1 MMSIL
6 EQRQIMESAFL
17 PLNCRCTIEADDTMT
32 LEIRAPEDD
41 QVLLCVSGIQRSE
54 LSSSRSI
61 SQLVLRLRQ
70 QLATPELQVAARQMG
85 SPA

>member
-6 EQRQIMESAFL
+6 EQRQIIESAFL
-17 PLNCRCTIEADDTMT
+17 PLNCRCTIEVDDTMT
-32 LEIRAPEDD
+32 LEIRAPRIE
-41 QVLLCVSGIQRSE
+41 QVMLRVEGIQRSE

-70 QLATPELQVAARQMG
+70 QLATCETQSPVRQMG
-85 SPA
+85 ALA

>member
-41 QVLLCVSGIQRSE
+41 HLLLSVSGIQRSE

-70 QLATPELQVAARQMG
+70 QLATHESQNSARQVG
-85 SPA
+85 SLA